1 MFRMSHAVAGGS
13 ALIALSVLP
22 AQGQDLDPL
31 MTQVLELSK
40 THSIDDWA
48 YTQNM
53 NINAMGE
60 ADVEI
65 ISRYDPSKPKDEQV
79 ELISITVNGDREDE
93 DSDDM
98 DYSDMEIPSYSDLE
112 DLIEGGV
119 ELIKEDEKTATYRV
133 FPSEDGHQF
142 DFGSL
147 DIDTNDADENLMGE
161 LVVQKGDT
169 PYVSDVRFY
178 LDKPY
183 GSVWLAKVKELNFGY
198 SFAPQGDGT
207 ILADKFHLDL
217 DLKTLLFVHVEVGI
231 DTEFTDFTFVGSK

>member
-1 MFRMSHAVAGGS
+1 MFRVPQAIIGGYVLFALPMSVQ
-13 ALIALSVLP
+13 
-22 AQGQDLDPL
+22 AQDFDPL
-31 MTQVLELSK
+31 MTRVLEISK
-40 THSIDDWA
+40 THVSDDWA

-53 NINAMGE
+53 NINAMNE

-79 ELISITVNGDREDE
+79 ELISITVNGDREDD
-93 DSDDM
+93 DSDEM
-98 DYSDMEIPSYSDLE
+98 DYSDMDIPSYADLE
-112 DLIEGGV
+112 DLVEGGV
-119 ELIKEDEKTATYRV
+119 ELIKEDETTATYRI

-147 DIDTNDADENLMGE
+147 DIDTGDAEDDLLGE
-161 LVVQKGDT
+161 LIVQKGDM

-183 GSVWLAKVKELNFGY
+183 GSAWVAKVNELNFGY
-198 SFAPQGDGT
+198 GFSPQGDGS

-217 DLKTLLFVHVEVGI
+217 DLRTLLFINVEVEI
-231 DTEFTDFTFVGSK
+231 EADYTDFAFVGDK